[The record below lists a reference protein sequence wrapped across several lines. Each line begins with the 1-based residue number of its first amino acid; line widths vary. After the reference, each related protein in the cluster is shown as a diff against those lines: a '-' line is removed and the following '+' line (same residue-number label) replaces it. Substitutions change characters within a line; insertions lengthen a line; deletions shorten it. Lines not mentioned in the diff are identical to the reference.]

1 MQDRIRGVR
10 LAAFVL
16 ATVGPAIGTLPGEA
30 HAQRQVGGTQISVE
44 CGGIGEDEAARMR
57 AAAGSHSLLIQF
69 VSSDGSY
76 LADVHARI
84 DDPLRDL
91 RAEADCGP
99 IGLVDVPSAGRYRV
113 TATYDGH
120 AQEQWVN
127 LKPAGGARMV
137 FRWRE

>member
-1 MQDRIRGVR
+1 MRDRIRDVR

-16 ATVGPAIGTLPGEA
+16 AAVGPAIGTLPGLA
-30 HAQRQVGGTQISVE
+30 HAERQAGATQISIE

-57 AAAGSHSLLIQF
+57 AEAGSHALLIQF
-69 VSSDGSY
+69 VSIDGGY

-113 TATYDGH
+113 TATYDGRV
-120 AQEQWVN
+120 QEQWVN

-137 FRWRE
+137 LRWLE